1 VAGPFPAPVIA
12 SEAKQ
17 SRGVSVALDC
27 FVAALS
33 AAPAGAH
40 RKRRLDPSFVVT
52 HRGTLE
58 EGPDLYKT
66 FRNRK
71 DGCIKVVLQ
80 P

>member
-1 VAGPFPAPVIA
+1 LRAKRSNPGASSGFWIA
-12 SEAKQ
+12 SSQ
-17 SRGVSVALDC
+17 RYL
-27 FVAALS
+27 
-33 AAPAGAH
+33 P
-40 RKRRLDPSFVVT
+40 RLLERIEKGDIDPSFVVT

-58 EGPDLYKT
+58 QGPDLYKT